1 LIVGAKTLEE
11 RNDWLTLMQG
21 KVLYLQ
27 YLALCRK
34 EQIRPDP
41 RVISLCGRFV
51 SNSGLYVKARYA
63 YNGVCA
69 CAA

>member
-1 LIVGAKTLEE
+1 MEE

-27 YLALCRK
+27 YLALCRE

-41 RVISLCGRFV
+41 RVISLCGRYITARRTPAPTV
-51 SNSGLYVKARYA
+51 MSASNE
-63 YNGVCA
+63 
-69 CAA
+69 